1 MSGPGEPILAVDRL
15 DVTFLG
21 RRRHEKVRAVAD
33 VSFAVRQGETFGVI
47 GESGCGKS
55 TLGRAIVCLTRP
67 SAGRILHSGQDPFRL
82 SARALRRH
90 RRGFQIVFQDPNA
103 ALDPRMT
110 ILDSVRE
117 PLDVGSIGTSTER
130 RRTAL
135 AMLDRVALSQELALR
150 YPHELSGGQKQRAN
164 IARALVLRPRLI
176 VCDESVAALDV
187 SIQADMLNLFM
198 DLQREFG
205 LTYVF
210 ISHDLRVVAH
220 ISDRVAVMYAGKL
233 AELAPAE
240 ALMQRPLHPYA
251 QALLSAEP
259 EPRVPVAGE
268 KRRIVL
274 KGEIPSPLAPPP
286 GCRFH
291 TRCPIAK
298 PECAS
303 REPEWREFEPGRFVA
318 CHYAG
323 TRLAGSMGSAQT
335 VLDGALAGP
344 ADGSVPRLQSI
355 RKGGDQQ

>member
-1 MSGPGEPILAVDRL
+1 MSTTGEAILTVDRL
-15 DVTFLG
+15 DVTFRG
-21 RRRHEKVRAVAD
+21 RRRHQKVRAVVD

-47 GESGCGKS
+47 GESGSGKS
-55 TLGRAIVCLTRP
+55 TVGRAIVCLVRP
-67 SAGRILHSGQDPFRL
+67 SAGRILHFGKDPFQFS
-82 SARALRRH
+82 SAELRQH
-90 RRGFQIVFQDPNA
+90 RRSFQIVFQDPNA

-117 PLDVGSIGTSTER
+117 PLDIAGIGRPSDR
-130 RRTAL
+130 RATAL
-135 AMLDRVALSQELALR
+135 AMLDRVALSEELALR
-150 YPHELSGGQKQRAN
+150 YPHEISGGQKQRAN

-176 VCDESVAALDV
+176 VCDEVVAALDV
-187 SIQADMLNLFM
+187 SIQADMLNLFA

-233 AELAPAE
+233 VELAPAD
-240 ALMQRPLHPYA
+240 ALMDRPLHPYT

-259 EPRVPVAGE
+259 EPRVSAGD

-291 TRCPIAK
+291 TRCPVAQ

-303 REPEWREFEPGRFVA
+303 REPEWQEFEPGRFVA

-323 TRLAGSMGSAQT
+323 THIAAGEQMAPKATEATSSGSDR
-335 VLDGALAGP
+335 V
-344 ADGSVPRLQSI
+344 V
-355 RKGGDQQ
+355 